1 MNQLKKRVMGERCGV
16 AGWEV
21 MIYTEAMNWHQVIDE
36 RSYEMHQVIADILRR
51 SPGKLAL
58 VSAWIERMMSNPDYS
73 DQNKDALQ
81 EWVDVIET
89 DGVDGVLRVLDDRG
103 EDATRMRQSGPF
115 AVLMPQDKRLEILE
129 KYEARRTRTSL
140 AGV

>member
-1 MNQLKKRVMGERCGV
+1 
-16 AGWEV
+16 
-21 MIYTEAMNWHQVIDE
+21 MNWHQVIDE

-73 DQNKDALQ
+73 VHSKDALQ

-89 DGVDGVLRVLDDRG
+89 EGVDGVLRVLDDRG
-103 EDATRMRQSGPF
+103 EEATRMRQSGPF
-115 AVLMPQDKRLEILE
+115 AVLMPQDKRLEILN
-129 KYEARRTRTSL
+129 KYEALRPRTSL